1 MIKNTSLHGIDADM
15 AALGAGIGDMREFE
29 GKSSWTIIDRMIK
42 NGSLHGIDIE
52 TDMDSLR
59 AKVQNIMREFE
70 SMKIPLRKI
79 PRFFCKAQGKKEQA
93 VSVGHILFY

>member
-1 MIKNTSLHGIDADM
+1 MIKS
-15 AALGAGIGDMREFE
+15 
-29 GKSSWTIIDRMIK
+29 
-42 NGSLHGIDIE
+42 GSLHGIDIE

-59 AKVQNIMREFE
+59 AEVQNIMREFE
-70 SMKIPLRKI
+70 SMKIPLRRKI